1 MAWNNFSNP
10 YMPGMNNPY
19 MPGNYMN
26 NMFQTQQPNP
36 LMAQSQMNQ
45 IAPQQPVSGLTRVT
59 GMDGAK
65 AYQMP
70 PNSVV
75 ALFDDAS
82 DIFYV
87 KSTDGAGFPT
97 IRVFDFFEHKQDQVV
112 PQQTMNSENFAT
124 KQELQLVQ
132 NQIEELKGVLLNAQQ
147 PVPEQPA
154 EQQPRTNARNAK

>member
-1 MAWNNFSNP
+1 MAWNYSPYMPNP
-10 YMPGMNNPY
+10 YMPN
-19 MPGNYMN
+19 NYMSN
-26 NMFQTQQPNP
+26 PFQTQQSNP
-36 LMAQSQMNQ
+36 MMTQSQMPQ
-45 IAPQQPVSGLTRVT
+45 IAPQPPVNGLTRVT

-70 PNSVV
+70 PNSVA

-112 PQQTMNSENFAT
+112 PQQTMNTENFAT
-124 KQELQLVQ
+124 KQELQNLQ
-132 NQIEELKGVLLNAQQ
+132 GQLEELKGALFNAQQ

-154 EQQPRTNARNAK
+154 EQQPRANARNAK

>member
-1 MAWNNFSNP
+1 MAWNYNP

-19 MPGNYMN
+19 MPNGYMN
-26 NMFQTQQPNP
+26 NAFQAQQANPMMTQP
-36 LMAQSQMNQ
+36 QMPQ
-45 IAPQQPVSGLTRVT
+45 IGAQQPVNGLTRVT
-59 GMDGAK
+59 GMEGAK

-97 IRVFDFFEHKQDQVV
+97 IRTFEFYEHKQDPVA
-112 PQQTMNSENFAT
+112 PQQTMNTENFAT
-124 KQELQLVQ
+124 KQELQNLQ
-132 NQIEELKGVLLNAQQ
+132 GQLEELKGVLFNAQQ
-147 PVPEQPA
+147 PVPEQHA